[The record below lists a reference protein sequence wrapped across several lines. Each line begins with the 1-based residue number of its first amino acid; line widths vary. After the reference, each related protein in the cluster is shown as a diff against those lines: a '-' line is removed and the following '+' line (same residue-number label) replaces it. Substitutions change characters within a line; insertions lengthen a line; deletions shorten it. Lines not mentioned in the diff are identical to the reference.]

1 MSSKSEKRERKE
13 IRKTYK
19 VEAQKGALVYLN
31 TLLKGKGFLARLNV
45 AWRILRCRV

>member
-1 MSSKSEKRERKE
+1 MSSKSEKKERKE

-19 VEAQKGALVYLN
+19 AEAQKGTLTYFN
-31 TLLKGKGFLARLNV
+31 TLLKGKGFFGRLHV